1 MNKTFSLLFIATVLA
16 VSSLATPA
24 QTKQSADVQNNKSE
38 TMMQTPQQ
46 TQRPSKE
53 EIKRQFE
60 QRLQL
65 TDKQK
70 EKAKIIHQKGRE
82 KMKPVMMQID
92 LKRQEIET
100 IKLSRM
106 SERMQ
111 KERIE
116 QLISEIKELEKQ
128 ADEIRKENTQEFEK
142 ILTKKQKAELEQMKA
157 EGRARF
163 AKEHPPRPP
172 FQGLGTPGFLLRPLL
187 PPPPHNDNNF
197 WK

>member
-1 MNKTFSLLFIATVLA
+1 MKKAFSLLFILTIMITGTLSAAANTNCDKTTEA
-16 VSSLATPA
+16 IN
-24 QTKQSADVQNNKSE
+24 QSASINQK
-38 TMMQTPQQ
+38 
-46 TQRPSKE
+46 PSKE

-65 TDKQK
+65 TEKQK
-70 EKAKIIHQKGRE
+70 EKAKIIHQQGRE

-92 LKRQEIET
+92 FKRQEIET

-111 KERIE
+111 KEKTE
-116 QLISEIKELEKQ
+116 ELLSEIKELEKQ
-128 ADEIRKENTQEFEK
+128 ADAIRKENTQEFEK

-187 PPPPHNDNNF
+187 PPPPNPDNNF